1 MGKMIKPNSHLQ
13 QMFYNR
19 FSIDR
24 RKMNPEDDNI
34 KMSAAFHAT
43 LAKEK
48 ARADRNSHGFS
59 LVSFKVGPLDYGT
72 DTTKYFI
79 DQLKKQV
86 RITDQIGWL
95 DNYTIGVLLFN
106 TPSEEASNF
115 IEKIQRIYPHKKFFK
130 YSISCYPEGKTDH
143 SANEKTGEFCHHSI
157 PVSAS
162 SHDHHSATDEQ
173 HALSLQPIFFN
184 KTSIAK
190 RLADIVLSILALIVL
205 SPLLSIIAIAVKCT
219 SKGPI
224 FFRQK
229 RAGLGGVP
237 FTFLKFRT
245 MQIDA
250 DKKKSE
256 LLSFNERTG
265 PVFKMENDPRVTRL
279 GIFLRQWSLDE
290 LPQFINVL
298 MGDMSLV
305 GPRPPSMDE
314 VEEYESWHN
323 YRLEVQPGMTCIWQ
337 VYARGEKSFEN
348 WVRLDIKYKREQSFL
363 LDMKLLA
370 LTIPAVLSRRGAS

>member
-34 KMSAAFHAT
+34 KTATAFHAT
-43 LAKEK
+43 LAKER

-106 TPSEEASNF
+106 TPSAEASKF
-115 IEKIQRIYPHKKFFK
+115 IERIQRIYPHKKFFK

-143 SANEKTGEFCHHSI
+143 SDIEETGEFCHHSI

-190 RLADIVLSILALIVL
+190 RLADIVLSIFALIVL

-363 LDMKLLA
+363 LDMKLLFM
-370 LTIPAVLSRRGAS
+370 TIPAVLSRKGAC

>member
-13 QMFYNR
+13 QMFYNS
-19 FSIDR
+19 FIFGR

-34 KMSAAFHAT
+34 KTSAAFHAT
-43 LAKEK
+43 LAKER

-106 TPSEEASNF
+106 TPSAEASKF
-115 IEKIQRIYPHKKFFK
+115 IERIQRIYPHKKFFK
-130 YSISCYPEGKTDH
+130 YSISSYPEGKTDH
-143 SANEKTGEFCHHSI
+143 SDIEETGEFCHHSI

-265 PVFKMENDPRVTRL
+265 PVFKMENDPRVTKL

-290 LPQFINVL
+290 LPQLINVL